1 MTRRLRTLTRTIVFL
16 LASLGGLV
24 VAVTIAPPRW
34 YASLLAGPWPQPRGA
49 VLIVL
54 GGDVASN
61 GMLGETSY
69 WRSLFAVLTWRSSSF
84 REVVLS
90 GDSHSTLPMRDFLVC
105 QGVPAEAILIEG
117 RSTSTHENALF
128 TAQFVRDIPG
138 PYVLLTS
145 DYHMWRAHRAFTKA
159 GLVVTPA
166 PFSDVLK
173 SFSDPRWRWSG
184 CMVLATET
192 VKIAYYWVRGWV

>member
-1 MTRRLRTLTRTIVFL
+1 MMRPFLRIAVGL
-16 LASLGGLV
+16 LACLGGLV
-24 VAVTIAPPRW
+24 AAVTIAPPRW
-34 YASLLAGPWPQPRGA
+34 YVDLLAGPYPEPRGA

-54 GGDVASN
+54 GGDVTDN

-84 REVVLS
+84 RQVVLS
-90 GDSHSTLPMRDFLVC
+90 GDSRSTFPMRDFLEC
-105 QGVPAEAILIEG
+105 QGVPANAILVEG
-117 RSTSTHENALF
+117 QSTSTHENALF
-128 TAQFVRDIPG
+128 TKQFVRDLPG

-166 PFSDVLK
+166 PFSDVRK
-173 SFSDPRWRWSG
+173 SFSDPRWRWTG
-184 CMVLATET
+184 FVVLVSET
-192 VKIAYYWVRGWV
+192 VKIVYYRVRGWV